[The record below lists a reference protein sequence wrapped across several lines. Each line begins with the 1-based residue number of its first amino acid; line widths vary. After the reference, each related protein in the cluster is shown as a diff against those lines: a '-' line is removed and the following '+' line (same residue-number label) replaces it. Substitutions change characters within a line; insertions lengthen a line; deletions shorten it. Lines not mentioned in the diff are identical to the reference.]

1 VRPVFVDPPEA
12 SELAP
17 SPVSARGARLE
28 TIYEQTLRP
37 DLRGVSGSSGHQAR
51 ATTGQPLTASPLLI
65 GGIAA
70 AVIVVIAAVLLIA
83 GIF

>member
-12 SELAP
+12 SESAP

-28 TIYEQTLRP
+28 TIHEQTLRP
-37 DLRGVSGSSGHQAR
+37 DLRGVSGSPGDQPR
-51 ATTGQPLTASPLLI
+51 AAEGVPLNLSPLLI
-65 GGIAA
+65 GGIAL

>member
-17 SPVSARGARLE
+17 SPVSARGAHLE
-28 TIYEQTLRP
+28 TIYEQTMRP
-37 DLRGVSGSSGHQAR
+37 DLRGVSGSQGDQAQ
-51 ATTGQPLTASPLLI
+51 AAAGQPLTASPLLI

-70 AVIVVIAAVLLIA
+70 AVIVVIAAVLVIV